1 MLNLFPGGKSRP
13 CSGFFFGGGGGGG
26 CHATIPQFSSKA
38 NKYIVAELQDLFQ
51 TDSDEHILRL

>member
-13 CSGFFFGGGGGGG
+13 CSVFFSGGGG
-26 CHATIPQFSSKA
+26 HATIPQFSSKA
-38 NKYIVAELQDLFQ
+38 NKYIVAELQDLIQ